1 VEELSKNMNS
11 IEYLKDAKALVFE
24 ARAGKVYERS
34 GFGWSD
40 CPVPVRSRRMN
51 CTHILPFFYL
61 LRFVEA
67 TNEPLFKELAHI
79 IIHYLR
85 ADREN
90 QQEAERL
97 NFFKL
102 LANLLLLVPSEV
114 FGPDTINVLLQIK
127 HNITE
132 QRLLDQFVCHLL
144 WKLLKSKAST
154 ERRIEI
160 FQVLKSC
167 FTQNLIHFSS
177 HLGFDELL
185 NYVATFEVRSVD
197 CCEKHQRAMHPQQG
211 FVENKQEELLA
222 GMLQL
227 IELLFSNTKID
238 LTLELPKLARMLCL
252 KFSPCFQ
259 LSLLCMLRK
268 VLMDKLGDKL
278 GEEQGRKTLKALA
291 EKKVYLIFLHLISSS
306 PFVDVKA

>member
-1 VEELSKNMNS
+1 
-11 IEYLKDAKALVFE
+11 
-24 ARAGKVYERS
+24 
-34 GFGWSD
+34 
-40 CPVPVRSRRMN
+40 
-51 CTHILPFFYL
+51 
-61 LRFVEA
+61 
-67 TNEPLFKELAHI
+67 
-79 IIHYLR
+79 
-85 ADREN
+85 
-90 QQEAERL
+90 
-97 NFFKL
+97 
-102 LANLLLLVPSEV
+102 
-114 FGPDTINVLLQIK
+114 
-127 HNITE
+127 
-132 QRLLDQFVCHLL
+132 
-144 WKLLKSKAST
+144 
-154 ERRIEI
+154 
-160 FQVLKSC
+160 
-167 FTQNLIHFSS
+167 
-177 HLGFDELL
+177 
-185 NYVATFEVRSVD
+185 
-197 CCEKHQRAMHPQQG
+197 MHPQQG